1 MRGDEL
7 LELTDEL
14 RVSAQRELSVDPSLE
29 GGKPNLLE
37 ALDRDPCER
46 LVRKIGESSAAP
58 EPERLPQQLCRLLR
72 RSSCPDL
79 SGTLRQPLEAM
90 QVELIGGEAQDV
102 TGRTRLDRRRA
113 EDPPQLGDLAL
124 HLRDGRDGGSAVV
137 EIIGEPLDRDD
148 PVRPSRRIARVA
160 RCFGPPSG
168 IGPSSP
174 TTSSGPRRQNSSTPR
189 TVTVR

>member
-7 LELTDEL
+7 LQLTDEL
-14 RVSAQRELSVDPSLE
+14 RVSAQRELSVDPSLD

-58 EPERLPQQLCRLLR
+58 DPERLPQQLCRLLR

-102 TGRTRLDRRRA
+102 TGGTRLDRRRA

-148 PVRPSRRIARVA
+148 PVRPEQEDREGGALLRPAERDRA
-160 RCFGPPSG
+160 GFAHHLERP
-168 IGPSSP
+168 
-174 TTSSGPRRQNSSTPR
+174 
-189 TVTVR
+189 

>member
-7 LELTDEL
+7 LQLTDEL
-14 RVSAQRELSVDPSLE
+14 RVSAQRELSVDPSLD

-46 LVRKIGESSAAP
+46 LVRKIGELRRARARAP
-58 EPERLPQQLCRLLR
+58 PQQLCRLLR

-90 QVELIGGEAQDV
+90 QIELIGGEAQDV
-102 TGRTRLDRRRA
+102 TGGTRLDRRRA

-137 EIIGEPLDRDD
+137 EIIGEPLDRG
-148 PVRPSRRIARVA
+148 RPGSPRAGGSRGWRAASARRAGSGRLRPPPRAALGGKTRA
-160 RCFGPPSG
+160 RRGP
-168 IGPSSP
+168 
-174 TTSSGPRRQNSSTPR
+174 
-189 TVTVR
+189 